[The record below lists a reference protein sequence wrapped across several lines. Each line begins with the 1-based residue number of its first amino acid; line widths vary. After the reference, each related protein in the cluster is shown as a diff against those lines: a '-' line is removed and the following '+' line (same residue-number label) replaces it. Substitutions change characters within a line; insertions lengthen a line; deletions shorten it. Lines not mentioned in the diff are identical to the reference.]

1 MRDFVVEV
9 AEDCPT
15 IPEAAGERQIE
26 LESRSPRA
34 TMARVSFH
42 HDLES
47 EGKPWFDNPE
57 TNSCREEHLRATYG
71 LG

>member
-47 EGKPWFDNPE
+47 EGKP
-57 TNSCREEHLRATYG
+57 
-71 LG
+71 